1 MKLTIEQMREIVA
14 GAPIGATDYSDEDC
28 EITYYQKTNNVIY
41 WDDIS
46 DAWDEVYFEMPE
58 LKPLSDL
65 RAAIADHDRT
75 DDVTDIRNH
84 ISPNTRVSEAHVN
97 EAYKLNRLG

>member
-1 MKLTIEQMREIVA
+1 MNLIEELGLEKCQAIVD
-14 GAPIGATDYSDEDC
+14 GAPEGAECYSWRLVDSGVRDN
-28 EITYYQKTNNVIY
+28 T
-41 WDDIS
+41 
-46 DAWDEVYFEMPE
+46 VY
-58 LKPLSDL
+58 LDDL

-75 DDVTDIRNH
+75 DHVTDIRNH

>member
-1 MKLTIEQMREIVA
+1 MNLTIEQMRKIVA
-14 GAPIGATDYSDEDC
+14 GAPSGATHANTNSHFKENDYGVWS
-28 EITYYQKTNNVIY
+28 VWGGY
-41 WDDIS
+41 WNS
-46 DAWDEVYFEMPE
+46 AFRWPEGEMF
-58 LKPLSDL
+58 LLSDL

-75 DDVTDIRNH
+75 DHVTDIRNH